1 MVKTSS
7 QLKNIVEDWIKTTN
21 VKYKDT
27 TKIMQEKSSIL
38 DWQFVAGEA
47 LHVTK
52 IKDRDD
58 RINIHMASQFT
69 PEISSKLTV
78 GADVVENMVNGL
90 NAFAITNG
98 LKIIW
103 NVQKGL
109 ITGFAIKSY
118 IDSDEL
124 DRPSFYHKW
133 DRTINVSGHV
143 QSNLIRF
150 ANPTQAQ
157 TTTEISDSTMY
168 Q

>member
-1 MVKTSS
+1 
-7 QLKNIVEDWIKTTN
+7 
-21 VKYKDT
+21 
-27 TKIMQEKSSIL
+27 
-38 DWQFVAGEA
+38 
-47 LHVTK
+47 
-52 IKDRDD
+52 
-58 RINIHMASQFT
+58 
-69 PEISSKLTV
+69 
-78 GADVVENMVNGL
+78 MVNEL
-90 NAFAITNG
+90 NAFVITNG

-109 ITGFAIKSY
+109 IAGFAIKSY

>member
-38 DWQFVAGEA
+38 QFA
-47 LHVTK
+47 
-52 IKDRDD
+52 
-58 RINIHMASQFT
+58 

-78 GADVVENMVNGL
+78 GVDVVENMVNEL
-90 NAFAITNG
+90 NAFVITNG

-109 ITGFAIKSY
+109 IAGFAIKSY